1 MYFFG
6 TEHSFNVV
14 SHRHVAGIL
23 KINLFFSGYVKNDE
37 ILNDSIIHKNLLAL
51 SKYALFVDSWNILIL
66 LNWAAT
72 ITGVQL

>member
-23 KINLFFSGYVKNDE
+23 KINLFVKNDE